1 MTNHS
6 PYHYLDIG
14 NAGED
19 LVAHCLQSQG
29 WVIIDR
35 RWRCRW
41 GEIDIIAQYVEE
53 DAGTLGRGGH
63 GGQGGHGGH
72 GGHGGQGSNLSP
84 LSLPS
89 PLSPLSPLSFMSS
102 LTASPTLA
110 FVEVKT
116 RSPNNWDAGG
126 RSAIASSKQVKLW
139 RTAQMF
145 LVTHPDQADYPCRF
159 DVAIVSYRQISTK
172 FSKDKFQ
179 EKNLISSYM
188 AGYKLTLQEYIPAA
202 FDVADD
208 FG

>member
-29 WVIIDR
+29 WVILDR

-41 GEIDIIAQYVEE
+41 GEIDIVAQYVED
-53 DAGTLGRGGH
+53 DAGPL
-63 GGQGGHGGH
+63 GHGGH
-72 GGHGGQGSNLSP
+72 AKQDRQGGNIYSLSP
-84 LSLPS
+84 PCF
-89 PLSPLSPLSFMSS
+89 LSPVLP

-116 RSPNNWDAGG
+116 RSPKNWDAGG

-145 LVTHPDQADYPCRF
+145 LVAHPDQADYPCRF

-172 FSKDKFQ
+172 FTKDKFQ
-179 EKNLISSYM
+179 EKNLISSYI